1 MNRAIVS
8 VAAVTAYLVIYVSL
22 LSLGVSLVLS
32 FYMLLISPF
41 LIIWMVFCVL
51 TDACGYPELKKD
63 EEWGYRDMSKKGSR
77 YFLNVS

>member
-1 MNRAIVS
+1 MNRTIVS

-41 LIIWMVFCVL
+41 LIIRMVFCVL

-63 EEWGYRDMSKKGSR
+63 EERDTGHVQKISR
-77 YFLNVS
+77 YLFKVS